1 MKYSKIHILIILI
14 YLIVMSS
21 TISFDEFSKIDLR
34 IGTVIEVS
42 DFEEAHKPAYKI
54 TIDFG
59 SLGLKQSSAQ
69 ITSVYSKEDLLRKQI
84 IANVNFSNKMIANY
98 VSECL
103 VLGALEASKVVL
115 LSPEE
120 TVPNGTPVR

>member
-1 MKYSKIHILIILI
+1 
-14 YLIVMSS
+14 MST
-21 TISFDEFSKIDLR
+21 TITFDDFSKIDLR
-34 IGTVIEVS
+34 IGTIIEVS

-103 VLGALEASKVVL
+103 VLGASKVVL

>member
-1 MKYSKIHILIILI
+1 
-14 YLIVMSS
+14 
-21 TISFDEFSKIDLR
+21 
-34 IGTVIEVS
+34 
-42 DFEEAHKPAYKI
+42 
-54 TIDFG
+54 
-59 SLGLKQSSAQ
+59 
-69 ITSVYSKEDLLRKQI
+69 
-84 IANVNFSNKMIANY
+84 MIANY